1 MDKKF
6 SFIVIDDSELDC
18 FVTQKFLEHADK
30 NLVVKT
36 FQDAHDVLEMI
47 RGNIVGDDLLPA
59 IILLDLQMPVMN
71 GFRFAEEFERFPPEV
86 KKDYKIII
94 LTILSSTGNP
104 NELYKILN
112 YPEVHTIIEKPLTIE
127 KLSSL
132 LMYLNSGALL
142 K

>member
-1 MDKKF
+1 MNKKF

-18 FVTQKFLEHADK
+18 FVTQKFLERTDK
-30 NLVVKT
+30 SLIVQA
-36 FQDAHDVLEMI
+36 FQNAEDALEMI
-47 RGNIVGDDLLPA
+47 RGNVFRDNLLPS

-71 GFRFAEEFERFPPEV
+71 GFRFVEEFEKFPPEIR
-86 KKDYKIII
+86 KDYKIII
-94 LTILSSTGNP
+94 LTILSSTSNP

-132 LMYLNSGALL
+132 LMYLNSDASQ

>member
-1 MDKKF
+1 MNKKF

-18 FVTQKFLEHADK
+18 FVTQKFLEHTDK

-36 FQDAHDVLEMI
+36 FQNAHDVLEMI
-47 RGNIVGDDLLPA
+47 RGNMVGDNLLPA
-59 IILLDLQMPVMN
+59 IILLDIQMPVMN
-71 GFRFAEEFERFPPEV
+71 GFRFAEEFESFPPEV

-132 LMYLNSGALL
+132 LMYLNSGASL